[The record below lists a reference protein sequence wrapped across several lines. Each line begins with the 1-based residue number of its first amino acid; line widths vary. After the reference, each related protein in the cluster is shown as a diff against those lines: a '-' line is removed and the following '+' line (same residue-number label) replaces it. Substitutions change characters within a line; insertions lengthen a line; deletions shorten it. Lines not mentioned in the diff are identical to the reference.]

1 MDWPLG
7 ERESLKSEFK
17 RVEALKDPANIA
29 REVVAFL
36 NAEGGEIWI
45 GVGEA
50 AGVAD
55 LIEEVPNPE
64 LQRDRL
70 QDALVDLVEPSPI
83 VDREMGIEVVPFPAD
98 PTRGLLRVRVEAGR
112 RGPYALLRQ
121 TTRAYLKRT
130 GSRLRPMTREELAQ
144 AFRQASTDED
154 RVAKV
159 VREIGSHLRKRAD
172 EGFAGLRVL
181 VRAVGNVELELEKEK
196 LEPLFRDPRPT
207 GNRPLG
213 WNFTSS
219 HYYEVR
225 PFRQDDQSG
234 YRLGDTDSVQWTT
247 ISTRG
252 DIEFSSVLERLQGQ
266 GQAKSLWPLA
276 LLEFPVSVAR
286 LARTLYAMHAS
297 RPLPRDTPIVLGLGL
312 FQIKEWR
319 LAPGSPHSMA
329 YLVEKPRAYTESD
342 SFLGEPLVVP
352 WAEFDAWPDRCAYRL
367 VRQVY
372 QAFGYEERDIPQ
384 EFNRDTGQLT
394 FPR

>member
-29 REVVAFL
+29 REVVALL

-55 LIEEVPNPE
+55 VIEEVPNPE

-70 QDALVDLVEPSPI
+70 QDALVDLVEPSP
-83 VDREMGIEVVPFPAD
+83 VVGREIAIEVVPFPAD
-98 PTRGLLRVRVEAGR
+98 QTRGLLRVRVDAGR

-121 TTRAYLKRT
+121 TMRAYLKRT
-130 GSRLRPMTREELAQ
+130 GSRLRPMTREELGQ
-144 AFRQASTDED
+144 AFRQASADED

-159 VREIGSHLRKRAD
+159 VREIGSHLRECAD
-172 EGFAGLRVL
+172 DGFAGLRMVIRTGGDVDL
-181 VRAVGNVELELEKEK
+181 GLEKEL
-196 LEPLFRDPRPT
+196 LEPLFRDPRST

-219 HYYEVR
+219 HYDEVR
-225 PFRQDDQSG
+225 PFRQGGQGG
-234 YRLGDTDSVQWTT
+234 YRLGEADSVQWTT

-252 DIEFSSVLERLQGQ
+252 DIEFSAALERLQGH

-276 LLEFPVSVAR
+276 LLEFPASVAR
-286 LARTLYAMHAS
+286 LARTLYTMNAM
-297 RPLPRDTPIVLGLGL
+297 RPLPRDTPVVLGLGL
-312 FQIKEWR
+312 FRIEGWS

-329 YLVEKPRAYTESD
+329 YLVEKPRTYTESD
-342 SFLGEPLVVP
+342 FFLGEPLVVR
-352 WAEFDAWPDRCAYRL
+352 WEEIDVSPDRCAYRL

-372 QAFGYEERDIPQ
+372 QAFGYEERDVPQ
-384 EFNRDTGQLT
+384 EYNRDTAQLT

>member
-7 ERESLKSEFK
+7 EQESLTVEFK
-17 RVEALKDPANIA
+17 RADALKDPANIA
-29 REVVAFL
+29 RESVGFL

-45 GVGEA
+45 GVGET

-55 LIEEVPNPE
+55 IIEAVPNPE
-64 LQRDRL
+64 QQRDRL

-83 VDREMGIEVVPFPAD
+83 IGRELEIEVARFPAD
-98 PTRGLLRVRVEAGR
+98 QTRGLLRVRVFRGP

-130 GSRLRPMTREELAQ
+130 GSRLRPMTREELAL
-144 AFRQASTDED
+144 AFQQASTEED

-159 VREIGSHLRKRAD
+159 VQELRSYVRKWAD
-172 EGFAGLRVL
+172 EGFAGLKVL
-181 VRAVGNVELELEKEK
+181 VRTGSDVELVLEKEK
-196 LEPLFRDPRPT
+196 LEPLFRDPRLT

-219 HYYEVR
+219 HYYELR
-225 PFRQDDQSG
+225 PFRQNGQNG
-234 YRLGDTDSVQWTT
+234 YRLGEKDSVQWTT
-247 ISTRG
+247 ISTGG
-252 DIEFSSVLERLQGQ
+252 DIEFSTVLERLQWQ
-266 GQAKSLWPLA
+266 GQPKSLWPFA

-297 RPLPRDTPIVLGLGL
+297 RPLLPDTPIVLGLGF
-312 FQIKEWR
+312 FQIKEWT
-319 LAPGSPHSMA
+319 LAPGSPHSIA
-329 YLVEKPRAYTESD
+329 YLRRTPRTYAEAD
-342 SFLGEPLVVP
+342 SFLGEPVVVRL
-352 WAEFDAWPDRCAYRL
+352 AELDASPDRCAFRL

-384 EFNRDTGQLT
+384 EYNRDTGQLT